1 MTREQFN
8 KLSIAE
14 QQAMARG
21 TPGQRVMTMVQ
32 GISYRSR
39 LAPKE
44 VEVDGQRVT
53 NHSLSDLT
61 EADRYLA
68 SKKAMAGRHL
78 PIRITKMAAGGAII

>member
-1 MTREQFN
+1 MGTLDTETA
-8 KLSIAE
+8 LAE
-14 QQAMARG
+14 A
-21 TPGQRVMTMVQ
+21 
-32 GISYRSR
+32 
-39 LAPKE
+39 LAKPKE